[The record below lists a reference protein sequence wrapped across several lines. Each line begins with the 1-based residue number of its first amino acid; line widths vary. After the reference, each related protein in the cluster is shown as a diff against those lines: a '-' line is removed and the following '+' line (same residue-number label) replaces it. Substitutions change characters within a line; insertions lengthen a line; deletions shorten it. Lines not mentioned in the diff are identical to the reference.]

1 MQSIWDDFEFPSLY
15 PHATIALGC
24 IGESLVGLIHW
35 GGQYMAG
42 SYASGDRFR
51 VNYAVDGGA
60 PRSQQW
66 DETSGNEA
74 TIIPLTSVRAFV
86 SHIKTGNKLV
96 VRVWDYSDDAY
107 TAEFDLTGTEWALN
121 QLPCYQN

>member
-1 MQSIWDDFEFPSLY
+1 
-15 PHATIALGC
+15 
-24 IGESLVGLIHW
+24 
-35 GGQYMAG
+35 MAE

-60 PRSQQW
+60 TKSQQW
-66 DETSGNEA
+66 NESSSNKATFIPSTS
-74 TIIPLTSVRAFV
+74 LRAFV
-86 SHIKTGNKLV
+86 SHIKTGSKLV